1 MMNEA
6 IINPSDICHRAF
18 ELIALKQTEDAE
30 KLILH
35 HLSKTQDDTA
45 IALYHS
51 VLGVMCKKRG
61 DYKEA
66 WKHYSRAEK
75 LLPNDPALK
84 LISARLLLEPFA
96 EFRQA
101 LKKAQ
106 KVLELIPN
114 NPVFVHQAHITMGL
128 AYLKKG
134 DRKKAVHELESA
146 MQGNFQGF
154 ITAQNIDFQLMEALW
169 KKNWGRE
176 VCAQFVEKALNFAS
190 NTREEKFI
198 QLFSGMKQA
207 AEATL
212 AQA

>member
-18 ELIALKQTEDAE
+18 ELIATKQPEEAE
-30 KLILH
+30 KLLLH
-35 HLSKTQDDTA
+35 HLSKAQDDTA

-61 DYKEA
+61 EYKEA

-75 LLPNDPALK
+75 LLPLDPALK

-106 KVLELIPN
+106 KVLELIPH

-134 DRKKAVHELESA
+134 DRKKAVQELQHA
-146 MQGNFQGF
+146 MVNDFQGF
-154 ITAQNIDFQLMEALW
+154 ITAQNIDFHLFEALW
-169 KKNWGRE
+169 KKTWGKDERKI
-176 VCAQFVEKALNFAS
+176 FLEKALAFAYI
-190 NTREEKFI
+190 TREEKFI
-198 QLFSGMKQA
+198 QLFSQMQTVA
-207 AEATL
+207 DA
-212 AQA
+212 

>member
-1 MMNEA
+1 MNEV

-18 ELIALKQTEDAE
+18 ELIATKQPEEAE
-30 KLILH
+30 KLVLH
-35 HLSKTQDDTA
+35 HLSKTEDGTA

-75 LLPNDPALK
+75 LLPNDPSLK

-101 LKKAQ
+101 IKKAE
-106 KVLELIPN
+106 KVLQLIPH
-114 NPVFVHQAHITMGL
+114 NPVFVHQAHVTMGL

-134 DRKKAVHELESA
+134 DRKKAIQELQHA
-146 MQGNFQGF
+146 IVNDFHGF
-154 ITAQNIDFQLMEALW
+154 ITAQNIDFHLMEALW

-176 VCAQFVEKALNFAS
+176 ECKVFVDKALLFAQS
-190 NTREEKFI
+190 TGEAKYI
-198 QLFSGMKQA
+198 QLYTNIQQA
-207 AEATL
+207 A
-212 AQA
+212 Q